1 MSRRQLAIPAIF
13 VLLIVFAVTY
23 YLRNVSNTYYFK
35 SYEPPIACGSNKT
48 RSACFNG
55 TINVE
60 TVTGDNFSFT
70 YTTADPPK
78 IINSTGSIA
87 SFKDGE
93 KIHVETS
100 GDNTGDSKVVRSIR
114 AIN

>member
-1 MSRRQLAIPAIF
+1 MSQKKLIIPAIF

-35 SYEPPIACGSNKT
+35 SYRTPIACGSNKV
-48 RSACFNG
+48 RSDCFTG

-60 TVTGDNFSFT
+60 TVTGDDFSFT
-70 YTTADPPK
+70 YTSADPPK
-78 IINSTGSIA
+78 IINSTGSIS

-93 KIHVETS
+93 KIQVETS
-100 GDNTGDSKVVRSIR
+100 GDNTGDNKVVTSIR
-114 AIN
+114 AID